1 MIIPNKVLPSGIKLF
16 SYYFMC
22 SEDLSILNKSNAFST
37 GYNNKNLKTFFFMDG
52 VQLPQ
57 G

>member
-16 SYYFMC
+16 SYCFMC